1 MPSELLF
8 EHLNPRPA
16 DNCFVDVACTASDNL
31 WRTDFNPNLL
41 HRILKPYPNEYH
53 FRRLI
58 KLLNKFGV
66 VAGNFEVI
74 EIPDNKRLHQST
86 LTAAISGGALCLLTV
101 KAKEW
106 VHQIRKKTA
115 DKIDAG
121 EIHAILVYGYYRPNE
136 VGQNT
141 WFYIYDSYD
150 GEKIFLGNE
159 WLFRANYRLDDEISI
174 GLLGLSLDFANL
186 LGKYPAKDYLSDIP
200 LREKIESTL
209 PGRALKS
216 KLTSLF
222 SKKSTSRPQN

>member
-74 EIPDNKRLHQST
+74 EIPTTKDSINPPSPPRFQ
-86 LTAAISGGALCLLTV
+86 AAPCVFSPSKPRNGFIKFA
-101 KAKEW
+101 
-106 VHQIRKKTA
+106 KTA

-150 GEKIFLGNE
+150 GEKISGNE
-159 WLFRANYRLDDEISI
+159 GLFRATID
-174 GLLGLSLDFANL
+174 
-186 LGKYPAKDYLSDIP
+186 
-200 LREKIESTL
+200 
-209 PGRALKS
+209 
-216 KLTSLF
+216 
-222 SKKSTSRPQN
+222 

>member
-1 MPSELLF
+1 MPSEFLF
-8 EHLNPRPA
+8 DHLNHRPA
-16 DNCFVDVACTASDNL
+16 DNCFVEAVRTASDNL
-31 WRTDFNPNLL
+31 WQVDFNPNLL
-41 HRILKPYPNEYH
+41 YKILKPYTNEYH
-53 FRRLI
+53 FRHLV
-58 KLLNKFGV
+58 KLLNKFGII
-66 VAGNFEVI
+66 AADFEVI
-74 EIPDNKRLHQST
+74 EIPDNKRLLRSA
-86 LTAAISGGALCLLTV
+86 LTTAILGGALCLLTV
-101 KAKEW
+101 KSRDW

-121 EIHAILVYGYYRPNE
+121 GIHAILVYGYYRPNE

-141 WFYIYDSYD
+141 WFYVYDPYD

-159 WLFRANYRLDDEISI
+159 GLFRANYRLDDEISI

>member
-1 MPSELLF
+1 MNIIS
-8 EHLNPRPA
+8 
-16 DNCFVDVACTASDNL
+16 
-31 WRTDFNPNLL
+31 
-41 HRILKPYPNEYH
+41 
-53 FRRLI
+53 RRLI

-159 WLFRANYRLDDEISI
+159 GLFRANYRLDDEISI
-174 GLLGLSLDFANL
+174 GLRTKFGFCQSF
-186 LGKYPAKDYLSDIP
+186 GEIP
-200 LREKIESTL
+200 PPKIIS
-209 PGRALKS
+209 PI
-216 KLTSLF
+216 SLF
-222 SKKSTSRPQN
+222 EKRSKVRCRQGLKANSHHCFLKINIASPKLKKR